1 MAIARSAG
9 TEELVLAKSRSCPSE
24 LARRGAL
31 VLYSDF
37 IVSAYV
43 IFRLRMY
50 ILHVFMSRWS
60 CTLAVTAVWCRG
72 DVGSYV

>member
-50 ILHVFMSRWS
+50 THLVMARCS
-60 CTLAVTAVWCRG
+60 CTQTVTVVWCRG

>member
-1 MAIARSAG
+1 MVIARSAG

-43 IFRLRMY
+43 SFRLRMHTHR
-50 ILHVFMSRWS
+50 LFMARWS
-60 CTLAVTAVWCRG
+60 CTLTVAVVWYRG
-72 DVGSYV
+72 NIGSFV

>member
-43 IFRLRMY
+43 SFRLRMY
-50 ILHVFMSRWS
+50 THLVMARWS
-60 CTLAVTAVWCRG
+60 CTLTVAVVWCCG
-72 DVGSYV
+72 DVGGFV

>member
-43 IFRLRMY
+43 SFHLRMY
-50 ILHVFMSRWS
+50 THLVMARWS
-60 CTLAVTAVWCRG
+60 CTLTVAVVWFRG
-72 DVGSYV
+72 NIGSFV